1 MRLLIFLIME
11 IVMSPLKV
19 LARGA
24 YMINLLL
31 KNRPLGISGTAYE
44 PLIMRAFLHSAGIR
58 EDDAAYRLAPHL
70 PALSPAIV
78 WLGIDSLGLALRWS
92 GYRGVTFAYPAVRP
106 STLGSMGIHRTD
118 FFDRMLADAVN
129 PGQDHPVGQVV
140 ILGAGFD
147 TRAYGSLKDSGV
159 RLFEVDMPATQQVK
173 REALAKA
180 GLASDHV
187 TFVETDFNQKSWL
200 EALEEQGFDPSLPTF
215 ILWEGVTMYLNDEA
229 VRATLNKVARLAP
242 GSRIAFDFFSRE
254 MVRAEGPYAR
264 QGKFIQLGSKFYGE
278 TVLFGISTRAPARDH
293 VHLLLMSQGLDL
305 AKYEPVGE
313 ESPPKIPFG
322 GLALAIVR

>member
-1 MRLLIFLIME
+1 MRLLIFLFIE

-31 KNRPLGISGTAYE
+31 KNRPLGVSGTAYE

-78 WLGIDSLGLALRWS
+78 LFGIDTLGLALRWS
-92 GYRGVTFAYPAVRP
+92 GHRGTTFSYPAVRP
-106 STLGSMGIHRTD
+106 STLRSMGNHRTD
-118 FFDRMLADAVN
+118 FFDRVLSDAVN
-129 PGQDHPVGQVV
+129 PNQDHPVGQIV

-147 TRAYGSLKDSGV
+147 TRAYGSLKDFGV
-159 RLFEVDMPATQQVK
+159 RLFEVDTLATQQVK

-200 EALEEQGFDPSLPTF
+200 EALEEQGFDPSISTI

-229 VRATLNKVARLAP
+229 VRATLNKVARLTP

-254 MVRAEGPYAR
+254 MALAEAPYAR
-264 QGKFIQLGSKFYGE
+264 EGKFIRLASKFYGE
-278 TVLFGISTRAPARDH
+278 TVLFGISTRAPAQDH
-293 VHLLLMSQGLDL
+293 VLKLLASHGLEL
-305 AKYEPVGE
+305 AEYEPVGE
-313 ESPPKIPFG
+313 ELAPKIPFG
-322 GLALAIVR
+322 GLALAVLR